1 MGASQ
6 AETKYRWMYNGRT
19 DSQTSN
25 ESKRVSYKFV
35 FEKKTK
41 KKTDASLTGNI
52 KREESNRSIKR
63 M

>member
-19 DSQTSN
+19 DIQTSN

-35 FEKKTK
+35 FEKKQN
-41 KKTDASLTGNI
+41 KTDASLTGNI

>member
-19 DSQTSN
+19 DTQTSN

-35 FEKKTK
+35 FETKT

>member
-19 DSQTSN
+19 DTQTSN

-35 FEKKTK
+35 FEKKK
-41 KKTDASLTGNI
+41 NKTDASLTGNI